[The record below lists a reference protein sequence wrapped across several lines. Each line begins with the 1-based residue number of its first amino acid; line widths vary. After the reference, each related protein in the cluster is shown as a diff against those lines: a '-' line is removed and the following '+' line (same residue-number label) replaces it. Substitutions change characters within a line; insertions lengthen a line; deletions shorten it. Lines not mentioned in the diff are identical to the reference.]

1 MKTPLVSVI
10 IPCYNQAQ
18 YLDEALESVFNQ
30 SYKHWECI
38 IVNDGSSD
46 NTDKIAKKWI
56 ARDARFKYIFK
67 ENGGVSSARNL
78 GIRIAVGEYI
88 LPLDGDDKIGKEY
101 VKEAIMSFEKDNSLK
116 VVYCK
121 AEKFGDE
128 KGEWILNHFS
138 LYNLSKKNIIFCSAL
153 YRKNDWK
160 SVGGYDVNMDNGLED
175 WEFWI
180 AILKNGG
187 KVYCLQEVGFYY
199 RIKEKSRNNQ
209 LIGKDKKNLLEYLN
223 IKHVDFF
230 VKQLGDSISLSEN
243 LHEAKS
249 SYMRKVKSKKFVI
262 DLFCK
267 TFFGFTIFN
276 NGKDLF

>member
-1 MKTPLVSVI
+1 MKTPLVSI
-10 IPCYNQAQ
+10 IVPCYNQAQ
-18 YLDEALESVFNQ
+18 YLGEALQSVLNQ
-30 SYKHWECI
+30 SFEDWECI
-38 IVNDGSSD
+38 IVNDGSPD
-46 NTDKIAKKWI
+46 NTDEIVKKWI

-78 GIRIAVGEYI
+78 GIEIAVGEYI

-101 VKEAIMSFEKDNSLK
+101 VKEAVLSFEKDNSLK

-128 KGEWILNHFS
+128 NGEWILNPFS
-138 LYNLSKKNIIFCSAL
+138 LYNLSRKNIIFCSAL
-153 YRKNDWK
+153 FRKKEWEL
-160 SVGGYDVNMDNGLED
+160 VGGYDVNMDKGLED

-187 KVYCLQEVGFYY
+187 KVYCLQGVGFYY

-209 LIGKDKKNLLEYLN
+209 LIGEDKKNLLAYLN
-223 IKHVDFF
+223 IKHADFF
-230 VKQLGDSISLSEN
+230 VRELGSSIELYQN
-243 LHEAKS
+243 LNDAKS
-249 SYMRKVKSKKFVI
+249 SYRRKLKSKKNVI

-267 TFFGFTIFN
+267 TFFRFTIFN
-276 NGKDLF
+276 KSKDFD